1 MATFGEFAVARLGM
15 IASQMALNV
24 TGQNISNINTTGYT
38 RQQLDQYSF
47 ITNTSGMYHSN
58 SSAVVGSGVLLAG
71 VSQLRDP
78 YLDIRFRKEM
88 AGVGA
93 TDATLNGLDQIGSVI
108 NTVNKESIQTAFQE
122 LFDRIS
128 AYGAD
133 RIGEEEFDTLV
144 RSAAE
149 ELCTLLN
156 TTADKLQTVFDNV
169 KQQYEEEVANVNDIL
184 ERIQKLN
191 QQIRIADVN
200 GDSALELR
208 DQRNL
213 LLDDLSQYMKI
224 DVTYGKENVGA
235 GVEIEKLTIKMV
247 NADTG
252 KPTTTLIDGLNRAE
266 LSVDTE
272 NDPQMLLN
280 VSELFDIDNKQV
292 SDTQSKFQF
301 SGLNFSETAA
311 VRRQTVTLSIFNP
324 TTGKTEDRSF
334 TFQSNPANPV
344 GTWNNFYAALDSD
357 KTISE
362 NFDITRTSNGITLVS
377 KGTGAQAYEIKDVKY
392 AADADV
398 TFSNTKNT
406 PAVDS
411 NKKELAEGESY
422 GSLESYRQMLTGAGE
437 FRTSEGDTSIR
448 GIPYYMK
455 SLDAMA
461 NKFAAE
467 MNRVNTTRPDGSDF
481 SAASGDY
488 EAVNTAGYLFTAEG
502 DVGDPPTQTITAA
515 NITVS
520 SGWQNGTV
528 NLVPSMTP
536 NLSSA
541 NDNIS
546 RFMNILNASYT
557 YSPFETV
564 RNHTTV
570 FTSGTLTQTG
580 IDGQQLQARITYLDS
595 MNREQT
601 VTIDFASGADADA
614 TMASL
619 WAAINNNSKLTDIGF
634 DTFDNSGQISI
645 GDGNNIPDG
654 SLNNIVTDITILDD
668 TGEPSNDFKLSA
680 GTIRGDASTNQIFS
694 GNFEGF
700 YANME
705 GVWGADMSTTNS
717 IYTTYATSADTLN
730 SSRDSVSGVDL
741 NDEGINLLQY
751 QKAFAAACRL
761 MTALDEAMDKV
772 INGMG
777 VVGR

>member
-24 TGQNISNINTTGYT
+24 TGQNISNINTNGYT
-38 RQQLDQYSF
+38 RQMLDQYSF

-93 TDATLNGLDQIGSVI
+93 TDATLNGLDQIGSII

-128 AYGAD
+128 AYSAD

-169 KQQYEEEVANVNDIL
+169 KQQYEEEVANANDIL
-184 ERIQKLN
+184 ERIQKIN
-191 QQIRIADVN
+191 EQIRIADVN

-213 LLDDLSQYMKI
+213 LLDELSQYMKI
-224 DVTYGKENVGA
+224 DVTYGKENIGA

-247 NADTG
+247 DAETG
-252 KPTTTLIDGLNRAE
+252 KPTTTLIDGLSRAE
-266 LSVDTE
+266 ISIGDT
-272 NDPQMLLN
+272 DGMFLN
-280 VSELFDIDNKQV
+280 IGELFDIDGNQV
-292 SDTQSKFQF
+292 SNTTSKFQM
-301 SGLNFSETAA
+301 SGLKFGENA
-311 VRRQTVTLSIFNP
+311 VDGDQTVTLTLRRPDGS
-324 TTGKTEDRSF
+324 TTDVPI
-334 TFQSNPANPV
+334 TFYADPDDQP
-344 GTWNNFYAALDSD
+344 GTIQNFLAALDND
-357 KTISE
+357 PRIST
-362 NFDITRTSNGITLVS
+362 NFTVEATGNGLSLIS
-377 KGTGAQAYEIKDVKY
+377 KGTGTVAYEIDSITLP
-392 AADADV
+392 DSIS
-398 TFSNTKNT
+398 FSSTKNT
-406 PAVDS
+406 PAVAS
-411 NKKELAEGESY
+411 NVNELEEGESY

-437 FRTSEGDTSIR
+437 FRTDGGDTSIR
-448 GIPYYMK
+448 GITYYMK

-481 SAASGDY
+481 STASGNY
-488 EAVNTAGYLFTAEG
+488 EAIDTAGYLFTAEG
-502 DVGDPPTQTITAA
+502 DAGDPPTQTITAA

-520 SGWQNGTV
+520 AGWQNGTV
-528 NLVPSMTP
+528 NLVPSVTP
-536 NLSSA
+536 DLSSA

-546 RFMNILNASYT
+546 RFENILNASYT

-564 RNHTTV
+564 RDGDTIFN
-570 FTSGTLTQTG
+570 SGTLTQTG
-580 IDGQQLQARITYLDS
+580 GAGQPLQVQITYLDS

-601 VTIDFASGADADA
+601 VTIDFTSGADENA
-614 TMASL
+614 TMTNL
-619 WAAINNNSKLTDIGF
+619 WNAINNNPALTNIGF
-634 DTFDNSGQISI
+634 DTFGNQGGKITI
-645 GDGNNIPDG
+645 GDANGIPEG
-654 SLNNIVTDITILDD
+654 SLNNIVTDIAILDN
-668 TGEPSNDFKLSA
+668 TGEPSTDFTLSE
-680 GTIRGDASTNQIFS
+680 GTISGDASTDQIFS

-730 SSRDSVSGVDL
+730 SSRDGVSGVDL

-751 QKAFAAACRL
+751 QKAFSAACRL